1 MLEPS
6 EGVNESLAAGAH
18 PSGHP
23 LGERQPLSRG
33 AIEHYAWRSAPTP
46 GLRHGTSIGRERY
59 VRTTHPAHGN
69 LVDASGYKA
78 AVVDASHR
86 TCSEHPNSTR
96 NASHRLHPSDLCRG
110 SPSVRE
116 LLRTQAGAAQSRE
129 RHVWPRL
136 GGDEFALALA
146 YTGLD
151 QARTLA
157 SRLVE
162 QLSAPHPIGTVR
174 ATITASLG
182 ISHFPGT
189 ANDVD
194 TLMRKADHAMY
205 SANAAGKR
213 CVVWSQRARPLSSKP
228 VPTMDRPAARQPLTS
243 YIISSGGIQPACSL
257 PFRALPQYS
266 GPP

>member
-1 MLEPS
+1 MRQALLQASASLRQSQYDANHDSLTGLPNRNLFYHFVAQQLALYRRNTGEFCILFIDLD
-6 EGVNESLAAGAH
+6 GFKAVNDTYGHAAGD
-18 PSGHP
+18 
-23 LGERQPLSRG
+23 Q
-33 AIEHYAWRSAPTP
+33 
-46 GLRHGTSIGRERY
+46 
-59 VRTTHPAHGN
+59 
-69 LVDASGYKA
+69 
-78 AVVDASHR
+78 
-86 TCSEHPNSTR
+86 
-96 NASHRLHPSDLCRG
+96 
-110 SPSVRE
+110 
-116 LLRTQAGAAQSRE
+116 LLRDVSIRIGETCRASDIAA
-129 RHVWPRL
+129 RL

-157 SRLVE
+157 SRLLE
-162 QLSAPHPIGTVR
+162 QLSAPYPIGTVR
-174 ATITASLG
+174 ATITASIG

-205 SANAAGKR
+205 SAKAAGKR
-213 CVVWSQRARPLSSKP
+213 CVVWSQRARPLSSKL